1 MPGAQVPGAA
11 GATMAWGGDQGW
23 AAGEPLDLRSASQR
37 SALSWKM
44 HLVRWVGCSENLVDL
59 VGSVGW

>member
-1 MPGAQVPGAA
+1 
-11 GATMAWGGDQGW
+11 MALCGDRGW

-44 HLVRWVGCSENLVDL
+44 HLVRWVGRSENLADL